1 MNSNITSTN
10 MCEGEGGGGV
20 GIFGNWKLLLP
31 KYLNIYY
38 KNLLLFKML
47 IDFLDKTVQL
57 FTAALHAMIGIQY
70 SGQFKEIYQYE

>member
-1 MNSNITSTN
+1 M
-10 MCEGEGGGGV
+10 
-20 GIFGNWKLLLP
+20 F
-31 KYLNIYY
+31 
-38 KNLLLFKML
+38 